1 MAFKVRKRKSGTPMG
16 AMGRL
21 AKVAI
26 ALWLGQIL
34 LTAVRDAIGQTTID
48 DQDGFF
54 YHAYKFLGF
63 NSGSNG
69 GAIVIVGVIAVAYVA
84 MEFVDV
90 SF

>member
-1 MAFKVRKRKSGTPMG
+1 MAFKLKARKGGTPMG

-48 DQDGFF
+48 SDTGFF

-63 NSGSNG
+63 NSGNNG

-84 MEFVDV
+84 MEFVEIG
-90 SF
+90 F